1 MLEMCSKCNT
11 HPGGHNKKAV
21 SDLDGAHKD
30 GHKSVGLVTQ
40 SYKKFPLVPCFL
52 RKKSLLKSSSR
63 RSWSQS
69 YFQLK
74 GIRS

>member
-11 HPGGHNKKAV
+11 HPGGHNKNAV

-40 SYKKFPLVPCFL
+40 NYKKISFNSLFP
-52 RKKSLLKSSSR
+52 
-63 RSWSQS
+63 
-69 YFQLK
+69 
-74 GIRS
+74 